1 MKSHML
7 LIAAC
12 ACVATGCAPKEQEAP
27 APEPAAAPAKPAWQN
42 ESFLSHMHDH
52 AEMLDRLNFALA
64 DEDLASA
71 LTPAYWLSTHETV
84 DGLPEELQPFL
95 AGMRDAARAV
105 EVAAD
110 LDAARAA
117 SEEIT
122 VQCQGCHEAAGV
134 NGPR

>member
-12 ACVATGCAPKEQEAP
+12 ACAVTGCAQKEQEAP
-27 APEPAAAPAKPAWQN
+27 APEPAAPAKPAWQ
-42 ESFLSHMHDH
+42 SGTFLSHMHDH

-95 AGMRDAARAV
+95 TGMRDAARAV

-110 LDAARAA
+110 LDTARAA
-117 SEEIT
+117 SEAIT